1 MVVGAELLTVVATAH
16 QSNQATSVAVID
28 PSVPRAVT
36 VALSLATGILRSAA
50 PPPVIVP
57 TPAPLSG
64 WWIQG
69 GPGHDHWSGG
79 AGQVLRE
86 VTAVVFLVEVGS
98 ELLTVVAPAHQV
110 TLVAPQVAG
119 RRRGGECWVFLPG
132 SPGVR
137 HSPRRPADR
146 HSLPPPGHRVAQE
159 CSISSRRSSGPG
171 TSGLTVD
178 TT

>member
-98 ELLTVVAPAHQV
+98 ELLTVVAPTHQV
-110 TLVAPQVAG
+110 TLAAPVSI
-119 RRRGGECWVFLPG
+119 VN
-132 SPGVR
+132 
-137 HSPRRPADR
+137 PAVQWAVTV
-146 HSLPPPGHRVAQE
+146 SLPQATGLL
-159 CSISSRRSSGPG
+159 RSAASLPVVIPAPAP
-171 TSGLTVD
+171 LA
-178 TT
+178 

>member
-1 MVVGAELLTVVATAH
+1 VVVGAELLTVVATAH

-110 TLVAPQVAG
+110 TLAAPVSVIHPAVQRTVTVALPQATG
-119 RRRGGECWVFLPG
+119 LLR
-132 SPGVR
+132 S
-137 HSPRRPADR
+137 AA
-146 HSLPPPGHRVAQE
+146 SLPVVVPPPAPLAF
-159 CSISSRRSSGPG
+159 RRIE
-171 TSGLTVD
+171 D
-178 TT
+178 